1 MNRIRH
7 ALALGTLGAAALQAV
22 AADFKPAEGIDA
34 RLGATVT
41 LGTMVRTD
49 APDPAAYALIPSTV
63 VPGTA
68 PGQLVGQ
75 TGGSDLNFAR
85 NRPVSTVLKTLVEG
99 DVHGRH
105 LGVFARASA
114 WSDYTLLNRSVPYGN
129 YPNGFTPD
137 AKLSDEGLSRGARFQ
152 GVELRDA
159 YVYGDAELGGKR
171 VDARLGRQ
179 VLAWGTPQFFTG
191 GINSAINP
199 QDYAAQVRPGALA
212 AESRV
217 PVGMLDVRATLD
229 ERWSAEGFVA
239 FESRQHEYPACG
251 TFFDVASLVPHGC
264 RFTGALPAPIPNTP
278 VSTIASLTEQSI
290 LHSGLYLH
298 RNDDARA
305 KNSGQY
311 GIALRFKAA
320 SIGTDFAAYAMNT
333 HSAQPYFRLTVEN
346 VNGAPLPA
354 GLAGGLQRLTDP
366 NGLRY
371 STVFAEDIR
380 LYGLSFDTRL
390 GPTANVYGELA
401 HRPNQALSMNS
412 NDLLNGF
419 LLRAPTGLLQLQKNI
434 LAVPAGGNFDGY
446 DRFGVTTL
454 NLGGNKVWPKVLGAE
469 RVVLSGEL
477 GWSHVAGL
485 PDPEVMRYG
494 RPLSYGTAPWL
505 VNGTLSPCSEAAPGL
520 SGVTGKTCTTD
531 GFITPDAYGVRVRAA
546 ASYANALTGAT
557 LTPSLLV
564 AKDLHGYS
572 YDGTF
577 SQGRSVVRVGLRA
590 DWGKSYFADI
600 QFTRFGGGSYNL
612 LVDRSNVTIAAGAT
626 F

>member
-1 MNRIRH
+1 MIPIRN
-7 ALALGTLGAAALQAV
+7 AFALGAISAAALQAV
-22 AADFKPAEGIDA
+22 AADFKLADEVDA
-34 RLGATVT
+34 KLGATVT
-41 LGTMVRTD
+41 LGTTVRME
-49 APDPAAYALIPSTV
+49 APDPASYALIPSTV

-85 NRPVSTVLKTLVEG
+85 HRPVSTVLKALIEG
-99 DVHGRH
+99 DVHGRRF
-105 LGVFARASA
+105 GAFVRASA
-114 WSDYTLLNRSVPYGN
+114 WTDFTLGRRAVPYGN
-129 YPNGFTPD
+129 YPNGFTPNST
-137 AKLSDEGLSRGARFQ
+137 LSDEGLHRGAKFD
-152 GVELRDA
+152 GIDLREA
-159 YVYGDAELGGKR
+159 YVHGNADLAGTRL
-171 VDARLGRQ
+171 DARLGRQ
-179 VLAWGTPQFFTG
+179 VLAWGTSQFFSG

-199 QDYAAQVRPGALA
+199 QDYAAQVRPGALP
-212 AESRV
+212 AESKV
-217 PVGMLDVRATLD
+217 PVGMLDLRATFD
-229 ERWSAEGFVA
+229 PRWSAEAFVA
-239 FESRQHEYPACG
+239 FESRQHEFPACG

-264 RFTGALPAPIPNTP
+264 KFTGAIPAPIPDTP

-290 LHSGLYLH
+290 LQSGYYLH
-298 RNDDARA
+298 RNEDVRARRG
-305 KNSGQY
+305 GQF
-311 GIALRFKAA
+311 GLALRFKAA

-346 VNGAPLPA
+346 VNGATLPA
-354 GLAGGLQRLTDP
+354 GLAGGLQRLVDP

-380 LYGLSFDTRL
+380 LYGMSFDTKF

-401 HRPNQALSMNS
+401 HRPNQPLSMNS

-419 LLRAPTGLLQLQKNI
+419 LLRAPTGLLQQQKNI
-434 LAVPAGGNFDGY
+434 LAIPAGGSFDGF

-454 NLGGNKVWPKVLGAE
+454 NLGGNKVWPKAMGAE
-469 RVVLSGEL
+469 RIVLSGEL

-485 PDPEVMRYG
+485 PDPQVMRYG

-505 VNGTLSPCSEAAPGL
+505 VNGALSPCSEAAPGL

-531 GFITPDAYGVRVRAA
+531 GFITSDAWGVRVRAA
-546 ASYANALTGAT
+546 ATYANALAGAT

-564 AKDLHGYS
+564 AKDLDGYS

-577 SQGRSVVRVGLRA
+577 SKGRSAVRLGLRA
-590 DWGKSYFADI
+590 DWGKAYFADV
-600 QFTRFGGGSYNL
+600 QYTHFSGGKYNL
-612 LVDRSNVTIAAGAT
+612 LADRSNLMVAVGAA

>member
-1 MNRIRH
+1 MTSTRH
-7 ALALGTLGAAALQAV
+7 AFALSILSAALPAM
-22 AADFKPAEGIDA
+22 AADFKPADGVDA

-41 LGTMVRTD
+41 FGTTVRLD
-49 APDPAAYALIPSTV
+49 DPDPAAYALIPSTV
-63 VPGTA
+63 VPGTP

-75 TGGSDLNFAR
+75 TGGSDLNFVR
-85 NRPVSTVLKTLVEG
+85 HRPVSTVLKAVVEA

-114 WSDYTLLNRSVPYGN
+114 WTDLTLRRRSVPYGN

-137 AKLSDEGLSRGARFQ
+137 TTLSDEGLHRGAKFD
-152 GVELRDA
+152 GVDLRDV
-159 YVYGDAELGGKR
+159 YVYGDTQLAGTRL
-171 VDARLGRQ
+171 DARLGRQ
-179 VLAWGTPQFFTG
+179 VLAWGTSQFFFG

-199 QDYAAQVRPGALA
+199 QDYAAQVRPGALPV
-212 AESRV
+212 ESKV
-217 PVGMLDVRATLD
+217 PVGMLDLRATFN
-229 ERWSAEGFVA
+229 EQWSAEGFVA
-239 FESRQHEYPACG
+239 FESRQNEFPACG

-264 RFTGALPAPIPNTP
+264 KFTGALPAPIPNTP

-290 LHSGLYLH
+290 LQSGYYLH
-298 RNDDARA
+298 RNDDAPA
-305 KNSGQY
+305 KKGGQF
-311 GIALRFKAA
+311 GVALRFKAA
-320 SIGTDFAAYAMNT
+320 SIATDFAAYAMRT

-371 STVFAEDIR
+371 STVFAEDVR
-380 LYGLSFDTRL
+380 LYGVSVDKKF
-390 GPTANVYGELA
+390 GPLANAYGELA
-401 HRPNQALSMNS
+401 HRPNQPLSMNA

-419 LLRAPTGLLQLQKNI
+419 LLRAPNGLLQLQKNI
-434 LAVPAGGNFDGY
+434 LAIPAGGNFDGF

-454 NLGGNKVWPKVLGAE
+454 NLGGNKVWPSVLGAQ

-477 GWSHVAGL
+477 GFSHVAGL
-485 PDPEVMRYG
+485 PDPQVMRYG

-531 GFITPDAYGVRVRAA
+531 GFITKDAWGLRLRAA
-546 ASYANALTGAT
+546 ATYANVVAGAT
-557 LTPSLLV
+557 LTPSVLV
-564 AKDLHGYS
+564 AKDVDGYS

-577 SQGRSVVRVGLRA
+577 SKGRTAVRAGLRA
-590 DWGKSYFADI
+590 DWGKAYFVDV
-600 QFTRFGGGSYNL
+600 QLTRFSGGNYNL
-612 LVDRSNVTIAAGAT
+612 LIDRSNLMLAAGAT

>member
-1 MNRIRH
+1 MSPIRNAF
-7 ALALGTLGAAALQAV
+7 ALSFISAALPAL
-22 AADFKPAEGIDA
+22 AADFKPAEGVDA
-34 RLGATVT
+34 KLGTTVT
-41 LGTMVRTD
+41 FGTTVRMD

-63 VPGTA
+63 VAGTA

-85 NRPVSTVLKTLVEG
+85 HRPVSTVLKALIEG
-99 DVHGRH
+99 DMHGQH
-105 LGVFARASA
+105 LGVFARANA
-114 WSDYTLLNRSVPYGN
+114 WTDFTLRRRTVPYGN

-137 AKLSDEGLSRGARFQ
+137 AKLSDEGLHRGAKFD
-152 GVELRDA
+152 GIELRDA
-159 YVYGDAELGGKR
+159 YLYGDTDIAGKR
-171 VDARLGRQ
+171 LDARLGRQ
-179 VLAWGTPQFFTG
+179 VLAWGTSQFFDG

-199 QDYAAQVRPGALA
+199 QDYAAQVRPGALP
-212 AESRV
+212 AESKV
-217 PVGMLDVRATLD
+217 PVGLLDLRATLD
-229 ERWSAEGFVA
+229 ARWSAEAFAA
-239 FESRQHEYPACG
+239 FESRQHEFPACG

-264 RFTGALPAPIPNTP
+264 KFTGAIPAPIPNTP

-290 LHSGLYLH
+290 LQSGYYLH
-298 RNDDARA
+298 RNDDVPA
-305 KNSGQY
+305 KKGGQF
-311 GIALRFKAA
+311 GLALRFKAD
-320 SIGTDFAAYAMNT
+320 SIATDFGAYAMNT

-346 VNGAPLPA
+346 VNGATLPA

-371 STVFAEDIR
+371 STVFAENIR
-380 LYGLSFDTRL
+380 LYGLSFDTKL

-401 HRPNQALSMNS
+401 HRPNQPLSMNS

-419 LLRAPTGLLQLQKNI
+419 LLRAPTALLQLQKNI
-434 LAVPAGGNFDGY
+434 LAIPAGGSFDGF

-454 NLGGNKVWPKVLGAE
+454 NLGGNKVWPKAMGAE

-485 PDPEVMRYG
+485 PDPQVMRYG

-531 GFITPDAYGVRVRAA
+531 GFITPDAWGVRVRAA
-546 ASYANALTGAT
+546 ASYANVLAGAT

-564 AKDLHGYS
+564 AKDVHGYS

-577 SQGRSVVRVGLRA
+577 SKGRSAVRVGLRA
-590 DWGKSYFADI
+590 DWGKAYFADI
-600 QFTRFGGGSYNL
+600 QLTHFSGGNYNL
-612 LVDRSNVTIAAGAT
+612 LVDRSNLMIAVGAA

>member
-1 MNRIRH
+1 MHRIRH
-7 ALALGTLGAAALQAV
+7 AIALSTLGAAALQAV
-22 AADFKPAEGIDA
+22 AADFKPADGFDA

-41 LGTMVRTD
+41 LGTTVRTD

-85 NRPVSTVLKTLVEG
+85 HRPVSTVLKALVEG

-105 LGVFARASA
+105 LGVFARGSA
-114 WSDYTLLNRSVPYGN
+114 WTDFTLDHRSVPYGN
-129 YPNGFTPD
+129 YPNGFTPN
-137 AKLSDEGLSRGARFQ
+137 ARLSDEGLHRGAKFD
-152 GVELRDA
+152 GIELRDA
-159 YVYGDAELGGKR
+159 YVYGDTQFAGTRL
-171 VDARLGRQ
+171 DARLGRQ
-179 VLAWGTPQFFTG
+179 VLAWGTSQFFLG

-199 QDYAAQVRPGALA
+199 QDYAAQVRPGALP
-212 AESRV
+212 AESKV
-217 PVGMLDVRATLD
+217 PVGMLDLRATLS

-239 FESRQHEYPACG
+239 FESRQHEFPACG
-251 TFFDVASLVPHGC
+251 SFFDVASLVPHGC
-264 RFTGALPAPIPNTP
+264 KFTGALPAPIPNTP
-278 VSTIASLTEQSI
+278 ISTIASITEQSI
-290 LHSGLYLH
+290 LQSGLYLH
-298 RNDDARA
+298 RNDDVNAR
-305 KNSGQY
+305 NGGQF
-311 GIALRFKAA
+311 GLALRFKAA
-320 SIGTDFAAYAMNT
+320 SIATDFAAYAMNT

-346 VNGAPLPA
+346 VNGAPLPP
-354 GLAGGLQRLTDP
+354 GLAGGLQRLTSP
-366 NGLRY
+366 TGLRY

-380 LYGLSFDTRL
+380 LYGLSFDTKL

-401 HRPNQALSMNS
+401 HRPDQALSMNS

-419 LLRAPTGLLQLQKNI
+419 LLRAPTALLQLQKNI
-434 LAVPAGGNFDGY
+434 LAIPAGGSFDGF

-454 NLGGNKVWPKVLGAE
+454 NLGGNTVWPKALGAE

-485 PDPEVMRYG
+485 PDPQVMRYG

-505 VNGTLSPCSEAAPGL
+505 VNGTPAPCSEAAPGL

-531 GFITPDAYGVRVRAA
+531 GFITPDAWGVRVRAA
-546 ASYANALTGAT
+546 ASYANALAGAT

-564 AKDLHGYS
+564 TKDVHGYS

-577 SQGRSVVRVGLRA
+577 SKGRSVVRAGLRA
-590 DWGKSYFADI
+590 DWGKAYFADV
-600 QFTRFGGGSYNL
+600 QLTHFSGGNYNL
-612 LVDRSNVTIAAGAT
+612 VVDRGNLMLAVGAA